1 MTSPTVATIDALQ
14 MLWLEWEP
22 KRLVKQ
28 MVALSAE
35 VAKVEVDEAAEEGAG
50 PNVGEEAPE
59 YTKLVS
65 SCRQVQ

>member
-1 MTSPTVATIDALQ
+1 
-14 MLWLEWEP
+14 LWLEWEP